1 MNNLVIN
8 NKEYTPSEIGTI
20 NTPMDKQRLQRRM
33 GMGVIANTVKA
44 LRFASSSDK
53 FTCLIYYGNPKHPF
67 IENILNEAVYNGK
80 DVYYRVDNMNYPYTP
95 TEPQK
100 TARDKYIEKQEYKR
114 QAQTAR
120 LEQIED
126 RYNGARIPE
135 ERKLKMRRFIRYY
148 ELEMPQSEPEWVETV
163 QQLAYYIRNEV
174 PYAFDENQYYI
185 CEECGDLVRRGT
197 EHCCYCE
204 LPEPR
209 TKLDYLV
216 NGGE

>member
-20 NTPMDKQRLQRRM
+20 NTPMDRQNTQRRI

-44 LRFASSSDK
+44 LKFAAYSPK
-53 FTCLIYYGNPKHPF
+53 FTCIIHYGYPKGNF

-80 DVYYRVDNMNYPYTP
+80 DVYYRVDNYNYAYTP
-95 TEPQK
+95 TEAEK
-100 TARDKYIEKQEYKR
+100 TARDRYLERQEYKR

-120 LEQIED
+120 ITQIED
-126 RYNGARIPE
+126 RYNGARVPE
-135 ERKLKMRRFIRYY
+135 ERKAKMMRYIRYY
-148 ELEMPQSEPEWVETV
+148 ELEIPQTEPEWVETFH
-163 QQLAYYIRNEV
+163 QLAYYIKNNIE
-174 PYAFDENQYYI
+174 YAFDENQYEI
-185 CEECGDLVRRGT
+185 CPECGDLIRRGT

-204 LPEPR
+204 LPIER
-209 TKLDYLV
+209 TKIDYLV